1 MPFIILFTYKYL
13 FEKNGNYCYF
23 SFYLK
28 GRKKAFCKS
37 TLILSKLQR
46 KYGAGGYRQP
56 YFFMPN
62 FENFATEERKITI
75 GTKEYFMEE
84 NRNDIEILKAM
95 IKENFE
101 EQRKLIAKLETALEA
116 VTSFNGKQMLDS
128 RYAPDAESM
137 RPDTD
142 PLA

>member
-28 GRKKAFCKS
+28 GRKKALCKS

-62 FENFATEERKITI
+62 FENFATEERKITHWNKGI
-75 GTKEYFMEE
+75 FYG
-84 NRNDIEILKAM
+84 R
-95 IKENFE
+95 
-101 EQRKLIAKLETALEA
+101 EQK
-116 VTSFNGKQMLDS
+116 
-128 RYAPDAESM
+128 
-137 RPDTD
+137 
-142 PLA
+142 